1 VDDLAISDTTILA
14 RAVEVIATEVDG
26 EAVVMNIER
35 GQCYGFDA
43 IGTRIWTSLERPMRV
58 GELCAVLVG
67 EYDVDAETCRRD
79 VARLLGELVRERL
92 VTISNEDFR

>member
-1 VDDLAISDTTILA
+1 
-14 RAVEVIATEVDG
+14 
-26 EAVVMNIER
+26 
-35 GQCYGFDA
+35 
-43 IGTRIWTSLERPMRV
+43 MRV
-58 GELCAVLVG
+58 GELCAVLLG